1 MFQKTQLIDLLILM
15 LITLGTA
22 LCTISYNLEF
32 EGYHGFRT
40 HAFLLINMSFSI
52 VCCIFVIMR
61 ENLYLRMSKN
71 SGRAKHSD
79 NLTSTGRI
87 RIVIL
92 ECGLIMVHPYPFFVG
107 KKRVIYN
114 DVVDQKIY
122 YHVNDYFQL
131 LSLVRFTYVLASC
144 LNITEWKSRAAYRIW

>member
-15 LITLGTA
+15 LVTLGTA

-32 EGYHGFRT
+32 EGYYEFRT

-52 VCCIFVIMR
+52 VCCLFIVMR
-61 ENLYLRMSKN
+61 ENLYLKMSKN
-71 SGRAKHSD
+71 SGRAKASD

-87 RIVIL
+87 KIVVL
-92 ECGLIMVHPYPFFVG
+92 ECALIMVHPYPFFVG
-107 KKRVIYN
+107 KQHEIFN
-114 DVVDQKIY
+114 GTVDQMIY

-131 LSLVRFTYVLASC
+131 FSLVRFTYVLGSA
-144 LNITEWKSRAAYRIW
+144 LNITDWKSRSAYRIW